1 MDKCNKYTCMYCNNE
16 LKIMLTSEDG
26 NETWNFFCVHWE
38 YFISYSGN
46 ELPSIF

>member
-26 NETWNFFCVHWE
+26 NETWNSLCALGILYFLFWE
-38 YFISYSGN
+38 
-46 ELPSIF
+46 